1 MTSSNESTVD
11 IAHVYRGTFVH
22 STDHTAVEILED
34 RLLGVDTEGKIA
46 FIGSGQEVYSLSQK
60 WRFEALAVTQLGQY
74 EFFMPGMVDTHIHAS
89 QYSYAGTALDLPL
102 LQWLNTYTFPVEACY
117 KDLGFARNVYT
128 HVVKRTL
135 RNGTTTACY
144 FATIHTDASLL
155 LGQIA
160 NDFGQRALVGK
171 VCMDTNNFVPHY
183 RETPEESHD
192 ETNRF
197 ISELLEKKYPL
208 VRPVVTPRFAPSC
221 SAALLGH
228 LGEIA
233 QNNHLHI
240 QSHISE
246 TKEEVKLVKEL
257 FPDYDSYTDVYHKHN
272 LLTDKVSPT
281 HTHTVQ
287 GHSVDNEDH
296 NIAAYNDSGGN
307 GSKYA
312 DVDDDYNDSGGNGSK
327 YADVDDDYND
337 SGGNGSKY
345 ADVDYNDSGGQG
357 SKYADDDYNDSGGQ
371 GSKYAD
377 VDDDYNDSGGQGSK
391 YADVDDDY
399 NDSGGNGSKYA
410 DVDDDYNDSGGNG
423 CKYAD
428 VDYNDSGGNGCKYA
442 DVDYN
447 DSGGNGSKY
456 ADVDYNDSGGNGC
469 KYADVDDKGDGSQT
483 VMAHGCHLTDE
494 ELKLFREKGAS
505 IAHCPNSNI
514 SLCSGMLDAR
524 RVLNHKVKLGL
535 GTDVAGGY
543 SPSMLD
549 AVRRTLD
556 TSKVLTIQDPQ
567 YQTLTFEEVFRLA
580 TLGGSQA
587 LSLDEHT
594 GNFKVGKDF
603 DALRVNT
610 AIEGGPIDLI
620 NHGEGPKVLLE
631 KFLNLGDDRNIA
643 EVYVAGK
650 RVVPFVERP

>member
-1 MTSSNESTVD
+1 MAVPCGRTLCLLPVALSAGGVSSWCAQTNRPLSLPRLKMCRFHFQHQTAKPCCCNILDMTSSNESAVD

-46 FIGSGQEVYSLSQK
+46 FIGSGQEVDSLAQK
-60 WRFEALAVTQLGQY
+60 WGFEALAVTQLGQY

-117 KDLGFARNVYT
+117 KDLEFARNVYT

-197 ISELLEKKYPL
+197 ISEMLKKKYPL
-208 VRPVVTPRFAPSC
+208 VRPVVTPRFALSC

-272 LLTDKVSPT
+272 LLTDK
-281 HTHTVQ
+281 
-287 GHSVDNEDH
+287 
-296 NIAAYNDSGGN
+296 
-307 GSKYA
+307 
-312 DVDDDYNDSGGNGSK
+312 
-327 YADVDDDYND
+327 
-337 SGGNGSKY
+337 
-345 ADVDYNDSGGQG
+345 
-357 SKYADDDYNDSGGQ
+357 
-371 GSKYAD
+371 
-377 VDDDYNDSGGQGSK
+377 
-391 YADVDDDY
+391 
-399 NDSGGNGSKYA
+399 
-410 DVDDDYNDSGGNG
+410 
-423 CKYAD
+423 
-428 VDYNDSGGNGCKYA
+428 
-442 DVDYN
+442 
-447 DSGGNGSKY
+447 
-456 ADVDYNDSGGNGC
+456 
-469 KYADVDDKGDGSQT
+469 T

-494 ELKLFREKGAS
+494 ELKLFGEKGAS
-505 IAHCPNSNI
+505 VAHCPNSNI

-556 TSKVLTIQDPQ
+556 TSKALTIQDPQ

-594 GNFKVGKDF
+594 GNFQVGKDF

-610 AIEGGPIDLI
+610 AMEGGPIDLI
-620 NHGEGPKVLLE
+620 NHGEGPLV
-631 KFLNLGDDRNIA
+631 
-643 EVYVAGK
+643 
-650 RVVPFVERP
+650 

>member
-1 MTSSNESTVD
+1 MTSSNESAVD

-34 RLLGVDTEGKIA
+34 RLLGVDTEGKVSQTDSCHPDPNYEFRRLFHLIA
-46 FIGSGQEVYSLSQK
+46 FIGSGQEVDSLSQK
-60 WRFEALAVTQLGQY
+60 WGFEALAVTQLGQY

-102 LQWLNTYTFPVEACY
+102 LQWLNTYTFPVEARY
-117 KDLGFARNVYT
+117 KDLEFARNVYT

-160 NDFGQRALVGK
+160 DDFGQRALVGK

-197 ISELLEKKYPL
+197 ISEMLKKKYPL
-208 VRPVVTPRFAPSC
+208 VRPVVTPRFALSC

-233 QNNHLHI
+233 QNNNLHI

-272 LLTDKVSPT
+272 LLTDK
-281 HTHTVQ
+281 
-287 GHSVDNEDH
+287 
-296 NIAAYNDSGGN
+296 
-307 GSKYA
+307 
-312 DVDDDYNDSGGNGSK
+312 
-327 YADVDDDYND
+327 
-337 SGGNGSKY
+337 
-345 ADVDYNDSGGQG
+345 
-357 SKYADDDYNDSGGQ
+357 
-371 GSKYAD
+371 
-377 VDDDYNDSGGQGSK
+377 
-391 YADVDDDY
+391 
-399 NDSGGNGSKYA
+399 
-410 DVDDDYNDSGGNG
+410 
-423 CKYAD
+423 
-428 VDYNDSGGNGCKYA
+428 
-442 DVDYN
+442 
-447 DSGGNGSKY
+447 
-456 ADVDYNDSGGNGC
+456 
-469 KYADVDDKGDGSQT
+469 T

-505 IAHCPNSNI
+505 VAHCPNSNI

-556 TSKVLTIQDPQ
+556 TSKALTIQDPQ

-594 GNFKVGKDF
+594 GNFQVGKDF

-650 RVVPFVERP
+650 RVVPFVETP